1 MKRQGRTPTIN
12 RSSNEL
18 KGKEK
23 ARTLNSRRRL
33 VKGDGMEGFGDS
45 SNAPKKSNEFEMKG
59 QWRGSILKR
68 KFVKAD
74 EMDNVDNLSKVQTE
88 TPKTHGT

>member
-45 SNAPKKSNEFEMKG
+45 SNAPKK
-59 QWRGSILKR
+59 LVKR
-68 KFVKAD
+68 IPIQRQYVNLVSYFV
-74 EMDNVDNLSKVQTE
+74 L
-88 TPKTHGT
+88 